1 MSRAPLT
8 PLEDALAAV
17 LAQAQPQPLPGA
29 AFVDLLQADG
39 RVLAA
44 DCIAPLQVPPL
55 DNSAMDGYAVRS
67 AEVAQAGTALPVS
80 QRIPAGQVGTA
91 LQVGTVARIFTG
103 APLPPGADAIVMQ
116 EDCTVLDDGRV
127 RFDAVPQPG
136 QFVRRAGQD
145 IALGSTALQAGLRLT
160 PAALGLAASLGLAQL
175 PVARRP
181 RVALFSTGDE
191 LALPGSIAPQDL
203 PPGHIFNSNRYVL
216 ASLLQRWGCEV
227 VDGGIL
233 PDDRAATHAALAQA
247 AQDCDLLVT
256 SAGVSVGEEDHVR
269 PVVEQL
275 GALSLWK
282 IAMKPGKPFAFGH
295 VRRSGGDPAAG
306 RAHFIGLP
314 GNPVSSLITAL
325 VLLRP
330 FVLALQGASVVQPPA
345 HWLTADFEIT
355 QRDSR
360 REFLRA
366 RRNAAGRLELFA
378 NQNSGV
384 LTSTVW
390 AEGLVD
396 NPAQTLIARGDSVRF
411 LPFSELLT

>member
-8 PLEDALAAV
+8 PLEDALAAL
-17 LAQAQPQPLPGA
+17 LAQAQPLPGG

-233 PDDRAATHAALAQA
+233 PDDRVATHAALAQA

-295 VRRSGGDPAAG
+295 VRRSSEGKTAG
-306 RAHFIGLP
+306 QAHFIGLP

>member
-17 LAQAQPQPLPGA
+17 LAQAQPLPGA

-247 AQDCDLLVT
+247 AQDCDLRVT

-295 VRRSGGDPAAG
+295 VRRSSEGKTAG
-306 RAHFIGLP
+306 QAHFIGLP

-366 RRNAAGRLELFA
+366 RRNAAGQLELFT

-396 NPAQTLIARGDSVRF
+396 NPAQTLIARGDRVRF

>member
-17 LAQAQPQPLPGA
+17 LAQAQPLPGA

-67 AEVAQAGTALPVS
+67 AEVAQAGTVLPVS

-175 PVARRP
+175 PVTRRP

-233 PDDRAATHAALAQA
+233 PDDRVATHAALAQA

-295 VRRSGGDPAAG
+295 LRRSGGDPAAG

-396 NPAQTLIARGDSVRF
+396 NPAQTLIARGSSVRF

>member
-17 LAQAQPQPLPGA
+17 LAQAQPLPGA

-175 PVARRP
+175 PVTRRP

-233 PDDRAATHAALAQA
+233 PDDRVATHAALAQA

-295 VRRSGGDPAAG
+295 LRRSGGDPAAG

-366 RRNAAGRLELFA
+366 RRNAAGQLELFT

-396 NPAQTLIARGDSVRF
+396 NPAQTLIARGDRVRF

>member
-17 LAQAQPQPLPGA
+17 LAQAQPLPGA

-67 AEVAQAGTALPVS
+67 AEVAQAGAVLPVS

-233 PDDRAATHAALAQA
+233 PDDRVATHAALAQA

-295 VRRSGGDPAAG
+295 LRRSGGDPAAG

-396 NPAQTLIARGDSVRF
+396 NPAQTLIARGERVRF

>member
-17 LAQAQPQPLPGA
+17 LAQAQPLPGA

-67 AEVAQAGTALPVS
+67 AEVAQAGTVLPVS

-247 AQDCDLLVT
+247 AEDCDLLVT

-295 VRRSGGDPAAG
+295 LRRSGGDPAAG

-366 RRNAAGRLELFA
+366 RRNAAGQLELFA

-396 NPAQTLIARGDSVRF
+396 NPAQTLIARGDRVRF

>member
-8 PLEDALAAV
+8 PLEDALAAL
-17 LAQAQPQPLPGA
+17 LAQAQPLPGA

>member
-17 LAQAQPQPLPGA
+17 LAQAQPLPGA

-175 PVARRP
+175 PVTRRP

-295 VRRSGGDPAAG
+295 LRRSGGDPAAG

-396 NPAQTLIARGDSVRF
+396 NPAQTLIARGDRVRF

>member
-17 LAQAQPQPLPGA
+17 LAQAQPLPGA

-67 AEVAQAGTALPVS
+67 AEVAQAGTVLPVS

-103 APLPPGADAIVMQ
+103 APLPLGADAIVMQ

-233 PDDRAATHAALAQA
+233 PDDRAATHAALARA

-366 RRNAAGRLELFA
+366 RRNAAGQLELFA

>member
-17 LAQAQPQPLPGA
+17 LAQAQPLPGA

-233 PDDRAATHAALAQA
+233 PDDRVATHAALAQA

-295 VRRSGGDPAAG
+295 VRRSSEGKTAG
-306 RAHFIGLP
+306 QAHFIGLP

-360 REFLRA
+360 REFLRV
-366 RRNAAGRLELFA
+366 RRNAAGQLELFA

>member
-17 LAQAQPQPLPGA
+17 LAQAQPLPGA

-67 AEVAQAGTALPVS
+67 AEVAQAGTVLPVS

-247 AQDCDLLVT
+247 AKDCDLLVT

-366 RRNAAGRLELFA
+366 RRNAAGQLELFA

>member
-17 LAQAQPQPLPGA
+17 LAQAQPLPGG

-67 AEVAQAGTALPVS
+67 AEVAQAGTVLPVS
-80 QRIPAGQVGTA
+80 QRIPAGQVGAA

-233 PDDRAATHAALAQA
+233 PDDRAATHAALARA

-360 REFLRA
+360 REFLRV
-366 RRNAAGRLELFA
+366 RRNAAGQLELFA

-396 NPAQTLIARGDSVRF
+396 NPAQTLIARGDRVRF

>member
-17 LAQAQPQPLPGA
+17 LAQAQPLPGA

-67 AEVAQAGTALPVS
+67 AEVAQVGTVLPVS

-91 LQVGTVARIFTG
+91 LQPGTAARIFTG

-233 PDDRAATHAALAQA
+233 PDDRVATHAALAQA

-295 VRRSGGDPAAG
+295 VRRSSEGKTAG
-306 RAHFIGLP
+306 QAHFIGLP

-366 RRNAAGRLELFA
+366 RRNAAGQLELFA

-396 NPAQTLIARGDSVRF
+396 NPAQTLIARGSSVRF

>member
-17 LAQAQPQPLPGA
+17 LAQAQPLPGA

-91 LQVGTVARIFTG
+91 LQPGTAARIFTG

-127 RFDAVPQPG
+127 RFDAAPQPG

-247 AQDCDLLVT
+247 AEDCDLLVT

-295 VRRSGGDPAAG
+295 LRRSGGDPAAG

-366 RRNAAGRLELFA
+366 RRNAAGQLELFA

>member
-17 LAQAQPQPLPGA
+17 LAQAQPLPGA

-67 AEVAQAGTALPVS
+67 VEVAQAGTVLPVS

-175 PVARRP
+175 PVTRRP

-233 PDDRAATHAALAQA
+233 PDDRVATHAALAQA

-295 VRRSGGDPAAG
+295 LRRSGGDPAAG

-360 REFLRA
+360 REFLRV
-366 RRNAAGRLELFA
+366 RRNAAGQLELFA

>member
-17 LAQAQPQPLPGA
+17 LAQAQPLPGA

-67 AEVAQAGTALPVS
+67 AEVAQAGTVLPVS

-160 PAALGLAASLGLAQL
+160 PGALGLAASLGLAQL
-175 PVARRP
+175 PVTRRP

-360 REFLRA
+360 REFLRV
-366 RRNAAGRLELFA
+366 RRNAAGQLELFA

-396 NPAQTLIARGDSVRF
+396 NPAQTLIARGDRVRF
-411 LPFSELLT
+411 LPFSELLA

>member
-17 LAQAQPQPLPGA
+17 LAQAQPLPGA

-67 AEVAQAGTALPVS
+67 AEVAQAGTVLPVS

-233 PDDRAATHAALAQA
+233 PDDRVATHAALAQA

-314 GNPVSSLITAL
+314 GTPVSSLITAL

-366 RRNAAGRLELFA
+366 RRNAAGQLELFA

>member
-17 LAQAQPQPLPGA
+17 LAQAQPLPGA

-366 RRNAAGRLELFA
+366 RRNAAGQLELFA

-396 NPAQTLIARGDSVRF
+396 NPAQTLIARGSSVRF

>member
-17 LAQAQPQPLPGA
+17 LAQAQPLPGA

-67 AEVAQAGTALPVS
+67 AEVAQTGTVLPVS

-233 PDDRAATHAALAQA
+233 PDDRVATHAALAQA

-396 NPAQTLIARGDSVRF
+396 NPAQTLIARGSSVRF

>member
-17 LAQAQPQPLPGA
+17 LAQAQPLPGG

-233 PDDRAATHAALAQA
+233 PDDRVATHAALAQA

-295 VRRSGGDPAAG
+295 VRRSSEGKTAG
-306 RAHFIGLP
+306 QAHFIGLP

-360 REFLRA
+360 REFLRV
-366 RRNAAGRLELFA
+366 RRNAAGQLELFA

>member
-17 LAQAQPQPLPGA
+17 LAQAQPLPGG

-67 AEVAQAGTALPVS
+67 AEVAQAGTVLPVS

-247 AQDCDLLVT
+247 AKDCDLLVT

-360 REFLRA
+360 REFLRV
-366 RRNAAGRLELFA
+366 RRNAAGQLELFA

-396 NPAQTLIARGDSVRF
+396 NPAQTLIARGERVRF

>member
-17 LAQAQPQPLPGA
+17 LAQAQPLPGA

-67 AEVAQAGTALPVS
+67 AEVAQAGTVLPVS

-247 AQDCDLLVT
+247 AEDCDLLVT

-360 REFLRA
+360 REFLRV
-366 RRNAAGRLELFA
+366 RRNAAGQLELFA

>member
-17 LAQAQPQPLPGA
+17 LAQAQPLPGG

-360 REFLRA
+360 REFLRV
-366 RRNAAGRLELFA
+366 RRNAAGQLELFA

-396 NPAQTLIARGDSVRF
+396 NPAQTLIARGDRVRF

>member
-17 LAQAQPQPLPGA
+17 LAQAQPLPGA

-233 PDDRAATHAALAQA
+233 PDDRAATHAALARA

>member
-17 LAQAQPQPLPGA
+17 LAQAQPLPGA

-67 AEVAQAGTALPVS
+67 AEVAQAGTVLPVS

-216 ASLLQRWGCEV
+216 ASLLQRWGCDV

-233 PDDRAATHAALAQA
+233 PDDRVATHAALARA

-366 RRNAAGRLELFA
+366 RRNAAGQLELFA

-396 NPAQTLIARGDSVRF
+396 NPAQTLIARGSSVRF

>member
-17 LAQAQPQPLPGA
+17 LAQAQPLPGA

-360 REFLRA
+360 REFLRV
-366 RRNAAGRLELFA
+366 RRNAAGQLELFA

>member
-17 LAQAQPQPLPGA
+17 LAQAQPLPGA

-67 AEVAQAGTALPVS
+67 AEVAQAGTVLPVS

-181 RVALFSTGDE
+181 RVALFSTGDG

-233 PDDRAATHAALAQA
+233 PDDRVATHAALAQA

-366 RRNAAGRLELFA
+366 RRNAAGQLELFA

>member
-17 LAQAQPQPLPGA
+17 LAQAQPLPGG

-67 AEVAQAGTALPVS
+67 AEVAQAGTVLPVS

-366 RRNAAGRLELFA
+366 RRNAAGQLELFA

-396 NPAQTLIARGDSVRF
+396 NPAQTLIARGDRVRF

>member
-17 LAQAQPQPLPGA
+17 LAQAQPLPGA

-67 AEVAQAGTALPVS
+67 AEVAQTGTALPVS

-233 PDDRAATHAALAQA
+233 PDDRVATHAALAQA

-295 VRRSGGDPAAG
+295 LRRSGGDPAAG

-366 RRNAAGRLELFA
+366 RRNAAGQLELFA

>member
-17 LAQAQPQPLPGA
+17 LAQAQPLPGA

-67 AEVAQAGTALPVS
+67 AEVAQAGTVLPVS

-295 VRRSGGDPAAG
+295 VRRSSEGKTAG
-306 RAHFIGLP
+306 QAHFIGLP

-366 RRNAAGRLELFA
+366 RRNAAGQLELFA

>member
-17 LAQAQPQPLPGA
+17 LAQAQPLPGA

-233 PDDRAATHAALAQA
+233 PDDRVATHAALAQA

-295 VRRSGGDPAAG
+295 VRRSSEGKTAG
-306 RAHFIGLP
+306 QAHFIGLP

-396 NPAQTLIARGDSVRF
+396 NPAQTLIARGSSVRF

>member
-17 LAQAQPQPLPGA
+17 LAQAQPLPGG

-67 AEVAQAGTALPVS
+67 AEVAQAGTVLSVS
-80 QRIPAGQVGTA
+80 QRIPAGQVGAA

-360 REFLRA
+360 REFLRV
-366 RRNAAGRLELFA
+366 RRNAAGQLELFA

-396 NPAQTLIARGDSVRF
+396 NPAQTLIARGERVRF

>member
-17 LAQAQPQPLPGA
+17 LAQAQPLPGA

-67 AEVAQAGTALPVS
+67 AEVAQVGTALPVS

-233 PDDRAATHAALAQA
+233 PDDRVATHAALAQA

-295 VRRSGGDPAAG
+295 VRRSSEGKTAG
-306 RAHFIGLP
+306 QAHFIGLP

-360 REFLRA
+360 REFLRV
-366 RRNAAGRLELFA
+366 RRNAAGQLELFA

-396 NPAQTLIARGDSVRF
+396 NPAQTLIARGDRVRF

>member
-17 LAQAQPQPLPGA
+17 LAQAQPLPGG

-67 AEVAQAGTALPVS
+67 AEVAQTGTVLPVS

-160 PAALGLAASLGLAQL
+160 PAVLGLAASLGLAQL

-360 REFLRA
+360 REFLRV
-366 RRNAAGRLELFA
+366 RRNAAGQLELFA

-396 NPAQTLIARGDSVRF
+396 NPAQTLIARGDRVRF

>member
-17 LAQAQPQPLPGA
+17 LAQAQPLPGG

-67 AEVAQAGTALPVS
+67 AEVAQAGTVLPVS
-80 QRIPAGQVGTA
+80 QRIPAGQVGAA

-233 PDDRAATHAALAQA
+233 PDDRAATHAALARA

-295 VRRSGGDPAAG
+295 VRRSGGDTAAG

-360 REFLRA
+360 REFLRV
-366 RRNAAGRLELFA
+366 RRNAAGQLELFA

-396 NPAQTLIARGDSVRF
+396 NPAQTLIARGDRVRF

>member
-17 LAQAQPQPLPGA
+17 LAQAQPLPGG

-67 AEVAQAGTALPVS
+67 AEVAQAGTVLSVS

-233 PDDRAATHAALAQA
+233 PDDRAATHAALARA
-247 AQDCDLLVT
+247 AEDCDLLVT

-360 REFLRA
+360 REFLRV
-366 RRNAAGRLELFA
+366 RRNAAGQLELFA

-396 NPAQTLIARGDSVRF
+396 NPAQTLIARGERVRF

>member
-17 LAQAQPQPLPGA
+17 LAQAQPLPGA

-67 AEVAQAGTALPVS
+67 AEVAQVGTVLPVS

-295 VRRSGGDPAAG
+295 VRRSGGDPATG

-360 REFLRA
+360 REFLRT
-366 RRNAAGRLELFA
+366 RRNAAGQLELFA

-396 NPAQTLIARGDSVRF
+396 NPAQTLIARGDRVRF

>member
-17 LAQAQPQPLPGA
+17 LAQAQPLPGA

-233 PDDRAATHAALAQA
+233 PDDRVATHAALAQA

-396 NPAQTLIARGDSVRF
+396 NPAQTLIAGGDRVRF

>member
-1 MSRAPLT
+1 
-8 PLEDALAAV
+8 LAAV
-17 LAQAQPQPLPGA
+17 LAQAQPLPGA

-67 AEVAQAGTALPVS
+67 AEVAQAGTVLPVS

-396 NPAQTLIARGDSVRF
+396 NPAQTLIARGDRVRF